1 MNDRERISNLE
12 EMAADVFIKLDKVEN
27 DLKNVRTGLGTLG
40 GRTNSMED
48 IMLGLAH
55 RQTIVDDSH
64 AILKQ
69 SLLELTQVSKKNSR
83 EIESTARN
91 TLNKDDLTKLFE
103 YMMLRFD
110 AIEERFKKI
119 EERIDRME
127 ERLDRIEARI
137 DRIEARIDRIEER
150 LDQIEARIDRIEER
164 IDRIE
169 IDLKEVRQ
177 ELNALKQSPNN
188 NS

>member
-1 MNDRERISNLE
+1 MNDHERISNLE

-27 DLKNVRTGLGTLG
+27 DLKNVRTGLGKLG

-69 SLLELTQVSKKNSR
+69 SLLELTQVSKKNSW

-137 DRIEARIDRIEER
+137 DRIEKRIDRIEEH
-150 LDQIEARIDRIEER
+150 

-188 NS
+188 NQ